1 MNVLKQRLAKGEL
14 ITAAWAEMGSPD
26 SAEMMVYAGFDTIV
40 IDGEHGL
47 GYLNDWTHMA
57 RAVEAAGGQHILRLP
72 SGDPALIKR
81 VLDQGFRS
89 LLVPMVNTV
98 EEARVILDAA
108 LYPGHGG
115 GRGYGSPLGRTTKY
129 SIDEDY
135 LANSR
140 DDLFLMLQCEHHV
153 SVENMKKIAA
163 LDGVDMIF
171 VGPNDLAGSIGY
183 LRRLQEAPVQA
194 LLERIETE
202 ARDAGVPLAS
212 IIGARG
218 NWAECRDKGYK
229 LLVGPADILELVAA
243 IRAAAKERDE
253 QLK

>member
-1 MNVLKQRLAKGEL
+1 MNALKQKLANGEVV
-14 ITAAWAEMGSPD
+14 TAAWAELGSPD
-26 SAEMMVYAGFDTIV
+26 TAELMVYAGFDTIV

-47 GYLNDWTHMA
+47 GYIEQWTHAA
-57 RAVEAAGGQHILRLP
+57 RAIEAAGGNHILRLP

-89 LLVPMVNTV
+89 LLVPMVNTPQ
-98 EEARVILDAA
+98 EARIILDAA

-140 DDLFLMLQCEHHV
+140 DDLLLMLQCEHHIAV
-153 SVENMKKIAA
+153 DNIKEIAA
-163 LDGVDMIF
+163 MDGVDMIF

-183 LRRLQEAPVQA
+183 LRRLDEKPVQD

-202 ARDAGVPLAS
+202 AKDAGIALAT
-212 IIGARG
+212 IVGPRG
-218 NWAECRDKGYK
+218 NYAQCRDKGYK
-229 LLVGPADILELVAA
+229 LLVGPADVLELVAA

-253 QLK
+253 QLS